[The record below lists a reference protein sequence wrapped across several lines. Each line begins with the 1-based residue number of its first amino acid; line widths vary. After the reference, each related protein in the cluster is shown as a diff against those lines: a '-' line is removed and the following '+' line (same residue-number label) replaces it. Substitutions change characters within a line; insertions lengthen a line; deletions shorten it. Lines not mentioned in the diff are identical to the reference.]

1 MTNLI
6 IYNVIKIKW
15 LIIVIQNVKVYNMRR
30 KQEYVQLSLRLPKEM
45 HTAFTEYAK
54 MSSLYL
60 NQVIVQ
66 MADMGWKTNKI
77 TRRYLE
83 KIYDRLAQ
91 ESFNEIFAG
100 VPSRSGTKEEESRKE
115 GDAVSDFDLNY
126 KK

>member
-1 MTNLI
+1 
-6 IYNVIKIKW
+6 
-15 LIIVIQNVKVYNMRR
+15 MRR

-66 MADMGWKTNKI
+66 MADMGWKTNKL

-91 ESFNEIFAG
+91 ESFDELFKDA
-100 VPSRSGTKEEESRKE
+100 PLPERDREE
-115 GDAVSDFDLNY
+115 DDMD
-126 KK
+126 KKT